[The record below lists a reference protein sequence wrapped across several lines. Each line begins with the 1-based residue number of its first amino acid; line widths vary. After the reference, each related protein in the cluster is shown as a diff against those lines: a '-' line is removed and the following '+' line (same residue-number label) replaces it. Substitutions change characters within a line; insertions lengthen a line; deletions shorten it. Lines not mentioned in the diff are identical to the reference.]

1 MQDGES
7 EVLDRV
13 ETMPSHTINLMLKSI
28 GEFPDHK
35 AMIEAARRICHWL
48 YNYNKLHSMMRS
60 AIGGELVR
68 WNLCMPSFVLQTK
81 TRFQT

>member
-7 EVLDRV
+7 EVLDCV

-35 AMIEAARRICHWL
+35 AMIEAARRICH
-48 YNYNKLHSMMRS
+48 
-60 AIGGELVR
+60 
-68 WNLCMPSFVLQTK
+68 
-81 TRFQT
+81 